1 MKDFFRTIFLQADK
15 NRLRSGWRLLVFLL
29 MLSLATSGTTLALL
43 SRGLNPEQIASRLPT
58 FTLVEGLLALE
69 ITLIIYLLVRWLDRQ
84 PFVSL
89 GLRWDRQA
97 RHDVAIGF
105 GLSALL
111 MGFIFLAEAALG
123 WLRVEGFL
131 WQELRWEQGLG
142 QVGLA
147 FFLFLLVG
155 WLEELVA
162 RGYLLQTLADGLG
175 MTWAIWLSSLF
186 FSAGHLGNPNVTW
199 ASVLGIL
206 AAGLF
211 LAYAYL
217 KTGQLWLSIGLH
229 WGWNFFEGVVFGFPV
244 SGMAHFPRLIQP
256 QVDGPVLWTGGAFG
270 PEAGL
275 IVLPALALGAWLIA
289 RYARGREEAAA

>member
-1 MKDFFRTIFLQADK
+1 MKDFFRTIFLQDDK
-15 NRLRSGWRLLVFLL
+15 NRLRSGWRLLIFLL
-29 MLSLATSGTTLALL
+29 MMDLATSGIYLALFL
-43 SRGLNPEQIASRLPT
+43 RGLKPEQLTTQLPA
-58 FTLVEGLLALE
+58 FTLLEGLLALAA
-69 ITLIIYLLVRWLDRQ
+69 TLVIYLLVRWLDRQ

-97 RHDVAIGF
+97 IRDVAAGIGITF
-105 GLSALL
+105 VMTG
-111 MGFIFLAEAALG
+111 GIFLAEWAFG

-131 WQELRWEQGLG
+131 WQEMRWAQGLG

-147 FFLFLLVG
+147 FFLFLLVS
-155 WLEELVA
+155 WLEELVT

-175 MTWAIWLSSLF
+175 LRWAVFLSSAF
-186 FSAGHLGNPNVTW
+186 FGLAHLGNPNATW
-199 ASVLGIL
+199 VSAAGIFF
-206 AAGLF
+206 AGLF
-211 LAYAYL
+211 LAYGY
-217 KTGQLWLSIGLH
+217 TSTRQLWLPIGLH